1 MPSWWAPSRRVSRMS
16 ARGRHS
22 RRYGQLASTSR
33 SFDECFELPGQRS
46 TGDLIKRIALFAQ
59 LLFELCDRLAVAGLC
74 YLECTL
80 QRSDVVIHSV
90 IIQA

>member
-1 MPSWWAPSRRVSRMS
+1 
-16 ARGRHS
+16 
-22 RRYGQLASTSR
+22 
-33 SFDECFELPGQRS
+33 
-46 TGDLIKRIALFAQ
+46 